1 MGGIEDCLLQV
12 SDEAC
17 NDPIAL
23 KDVQIPDDILAC
35 LEACWAGS
43 GPGCALR
50 HALYRQPEEWVNLV
64 RQVLRLDIR
73 SLHQRTSRHEKHL
86 GGSPSPLSDR
96 RLIMEGTD
104 HQHSIELSHG
114 PAEDGQSHITKHARA
129 MDQANSQ
136 RQPTSAVEQASKV
149 LCDSDVGRYSV
160 TLHGVTVLYDI
171 LTDSTV
177 LVSGA
182 TVG

>member
-1 MGGIEDCLLQV
+1 MGGLADCLLQV
-12 SDEAC
+12 SAEAC

-43 GPGCALR
+43 GPGGALR
-50 HALYRQPEEWVNLV
+50 HALYRQPEDWVNLV

-73 SLHQRTSRHEKHL
+73 SLHQRTSMQGKQSSGQSL
-86 GGSPSPLSDR
+86 ALSDPCLR
-96 RLIMEGTD
+96 TEGSE
-104 HQHSIELSHG
+104 HQQRMGSSHG
-114 PAEDGQSHITKHARA
+114 PAGDGHADTLRHARA
-129 MDQANSQ
+129 NDQAHSQ
-136 RQPTSAVEQASKV
+136 GQTTSEQARPV
-149 LCDSDVGRYSV
+149 MCGSDTGRYSV

-177 LVSGA
+177 LVNGA
-182 TVG
+182 TVR